1 MTIKP
6 QDFSST
12 IIDNID
18 DLLDFNSPSLIL
30 KNFSVM
36 QIQLKISDEFLKE
49 LIIPKT
55 YKNLRSIFF
64 QFNANFISSHQH
76 KNHAI
81 ELKSEETL
89 LFGPLYHFF
98 KYQTEDFCEY
108 IDKNLA
114 NEFICPSKYLT
125 SALILFSFKLGSTLQ
140 FCVDC
145 RILNSITIKNKYLIC

>member
-64 QFNANFISSHQH
+64 QFNANFISSHQN

-89 LFGPLYHFF
+89 LFGLLYHFF
-98 KYQTEDFCEY
+98 KYQMRISVNT
-108 IDKNLA
+108 
-114 NEFICPSKYLT
+114 
-125 SALILFSFKLGSTLQ
+125 LIKTLLMNSFVPQ
-140 FCVDC
+140 
-145 RILNSITIKNKYLIC
+145 SI